1 VVALYPDDQLLKE
14 WDRQEWKQAEP
25 KLAKIFTAFLNRH
38 SIQ

>member
-1 VVALYPDDQLLKE
+1 VVTLYPDDQLLKE

-25 KLAKIFTAFLNRH
+25 KLAKIFTAFLNHH